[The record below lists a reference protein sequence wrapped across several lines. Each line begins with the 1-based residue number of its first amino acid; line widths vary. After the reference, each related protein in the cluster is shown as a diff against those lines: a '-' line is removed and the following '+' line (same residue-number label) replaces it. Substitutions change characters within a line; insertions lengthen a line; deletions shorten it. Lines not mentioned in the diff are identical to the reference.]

1 METEAYLLEA
11 TVRVSAMTTVYTRI
25 ESVAK
30 SILDAGFHPPGTFH
44 RHRQSQVGAL
54 TIGYVREVLRT
65 RAGGFGAGVDV
76 TGYLVPSNLKEPYG
90 SPVSFHMFLRYRAPR
105 PPAGAPVHAH

>member
-1 METEAYLLEA
+1 MFEA
-11 TVRVSAMTTVYTRI
+11 TIRTSTETTLYTRM

-30 SILDAGFHPPGTFH
+30 SILDAGFHPPNAFH
-44 RHRQSQVGAL
+44 RHRQSQVGPL
-54 TIGYVREVLRT
+54 TVGYVRNVLRT

-90 SPVSFHMFLRYRAPR
+90 SPVSFHVFLRYRAPR
-105 PPAGAPVHAH
+105 PPAGTPAHAH